1 MTLTKAEK
9 LAHYNES
16 KSNPEYFWKWTLGS
30 ETIYDK
36 QIQMVEAVRDH
47 NRVAVVGAN
56 GTGKDWQA
64 ARIMLWWQ
72 SVYNPAEV
80 SFVAI
85 AVSRSR
91 DKESACVAT
100 LSPYSATYP

>member
-9 LAHYNES
+9 LFHYNES

-30 ETIYDK
+30 ETVYDK
-36 QIQMVEAVRDH
+36 QIEMVEAVRDH

-56 GTGKDWQA
+56 GTGKDWQS

-72 SVYNPAEV
+72 SVYNPSDQKSV
-80 SFVAI
+80 V
-85 AVSRSR
+85 
-91 DKESACVAT
+91 
-100 LSPYSATYP
+100 